1 MDVIT
6 TEPLPYSLLNI
17 TNIMLIVGMVSLFI
31 MSALSTL
38 FYRAIDNIN
47 RSDYSEIKKQGT
59 TSSSLLLK
67 LLDDENNTLTSLE
80 FSALTFRGFSL
91 MMGIILFIR
100 TIPFNTPYY
109 FGIMTLGVLVYLLL
123 FALLTIR
130 LPYALAHKND
140 VGIIC
145 RWALLIKILAIVFSP
160 FSYIITKLVNTQ
172 HTNGNTNA
180 LSGDE
185 ISDMI
190 EIAEGGDDVET
201 ETMMLKGI
209 VRFGDLVVSEIMK
222 SRVDLVAVERNMTV
236 NNILDIAKE
245 TGFSRIPVY
254 EQTIDN
260 IKGIL
265 YVKDLL
271 PLMNNCNTTSEWY
284 NLIRP
289 PFFVPESKNV
299 SDLLQDFKENKIHVA
314 IVVDE
319 YGGTA
324 GLVTLEDIIEEIV
337 GEITDEYDKN
347 ETAYKQI
354 SDNTYL
360 FEAKTSIIDFCKIME
375 LSDETFDEIRG
386 DAETLAG
393 LILETAGAI
402 PEVKQCIKIQDFDFV
417 VMKADNRRIEK
428 IQITDNR

>member
-1 MDVIT
+1 MIT
-6 TEPLPYSLLNI
+6 TEPLPHSLLNL
-17 TNIMLIVGMVSLFI
+17 TNIMLAVGMVFLFV

-38 FYRAIDNIN
+38 FYRAIDSIN

-59 TSSSLLLK
+59 TTSSLLLK
-67 LLDDENNTLTSLE
+67 LIDNENKTLTSLE
-80 FSALTFRGFSL
+80 FSALSFRGFSL

-100 TIPFNTPYY
+100 TVPYSTPYY
-109 FGIMTLGVLVYLLL
+109 FVIMSVAVLVYLIL

-130 LPYALAHKND
+130 LPYNLAHKND
-140 VGIIC
+140 VGIVC
-145 RWALLIKILAIVFSP
+145 RWALLIKILDIIFSP
-160 FSYIITKLVNTQ
+160 LAYIIIKFVNNQ
-172 HTNGNTNA
+172 PTNGNTNA

-222 SRVDLVAVERNMTV
+222 SRVDMVAVERNMTADDIL
-236 NNILDIAKE
+236 NIAQE

-254 EQTIDN
+254 DKTIDN

-271 PLMNNCNTTSEWY
+271 PLTKNDKEKEWY
-284 NLIRP
+284 SIIRP
-289 PFFVPESKNV
+289 AYFVPESKSV
-299 SDLLQDFKENKIHVA
+299 SDLLHYFRENKIHLAV
-314 IVVDE
+314 VVDE

-324 GLVTLEDIIEEIV
+324 GLVTLEDIIEEVI

-347 ETAYKQI
+347 ETSYKQI

-375 LSDETFDEIRG
+375 LSDETFDDIRG

-402 PEVKQCIKIQDFDFV
+402 PEIKQCIKIQDFDFV
-417 VMKADNRRIEK
+417 VMEADNRRIGK

>member
-1 MDVIT
+1 
-6 TEPLPYSLLNI
+6 
-17 TNIMLIVGMVSLFI
+17 MLAVGMIFLFV

-38 FYRAIDNIN
+38 FYRAIDSIN

-59 TSSSLLLK
+59 TTSSLLLK
-67 LLDDENNTLTSLE
+67 LIDNENKTLTSLE
-80 FSALTFRGFSL
+80 FSALSFRGFSL

-100 TIPFNTPYY
+100 TVPYSTPYY
-109 FGIMTLGVLVYLLL
+109 FVIMSVAVLVYLML

-130 LPYALAHKND
+130 LPYNLAHKND
-140 VGIIC
+140 VGIVC
-145 RWALLIKILAIVFSP
+145 RWALLIKILDIIFSP
-160 FSYIITKLVNTQ
+160 LAYIIIKFVNNQ
-172 HTNGNTNA
+172 PTNGNTNA

-222 SRVDLVAVERNMTV
+222 SRVDMVAVERNMTADDIL
-236 NNILDIAKE
+236 NIAQE

-254 EQTIDN
+254 DKTIDN

-271 PLMNNCNTTSEWY
+271 PLTKNDKEKEWY
-284 NLIRP
+284 SIIRP
-289 PFFVPESKNV
+289 AYFVPESKSV
-299 SDLLQDFKENKIHVA
+299 SDLLHYFRENKIHLAV
-314 IVVDE
+314 VVDE

-324 GLVTLEDIIEEIV
+324 GLVTLEDIIEEVI

-347 ETAYKQI
+347 EISYKQI

-375 LSDETFDEIRG
+375 LSDETFDDIRG

-417 VMKADNRRIEK
+417 VMEADNRRIGK

>member
-1 MDVIT
+1 MIT
-6 TEPLPYSLLNI
+6 TEPLPHSLLNL
-17 TNIMLIVGMVSLFI
+17 TNIMLAVVIIFLFV

-38 FYRAIDNIN
+38 FYRAIDSIN

-59 TSSSLLLK
+59 TTSSLLLK
-67 LLDDENNTLTSLE
+67 LIDNENKTRTSWE
-80 FSALTFRGFSL
+80 FSALSFRGFSL

-100 TIPFNTPYY
+100 TVPYSTPYY
-109 FGIMTLGVLVYLLL
+109 FVIMSVAVLVYLML

-130 LPYALAHKND
+130 LPYNLAHKND
-140 VGIIC
+140 VGIVC
-145 RWALLIKILAIVFSP
+145 RWALLIKILDIIFSP
-160 FSYIITKLVNTQ
+160 LAYIIIKFVNNQ
-172 HTNGNTNA
+172 PTNGNTNA

-222 SRVDLVAVERNMTV
+222 SRVDMVAVERNMTADDIL
-236 NNILDIAKE
+236 NIAQE

-254 EQTIDN
+254 DKTIDN

-271 PLMNNCNTTSEWY
+271 PLTKNDKEKEWY
-284 NLIRP
+284 SIIRP
-289 PFFVPESKNV
+289 AYFVPESKSV
-299 SDLLQDFKENKIHVA
+299 SDLLHYFRENKIHLAV
-314 IVVDE
+314 VVDE

-324 GLVTLEDIIEEIV
+324 GLVTLEDIIEEVI

-347 ETAYKQI
+347 ETSYKQI

-375 LSDETFDEIRG
+375 LSDETFDDIRG

-402 PEVKQCIKIQDFDFV
+402 PEIKQCIKIQDFDFV
-417 VMKADNRRIEK
+417 VMEADNRRIGK